1 MKEDVIKVG
10 VLDVTQL
17 EKTAVESRKVN
28 EREETYKE
36 KVDVTRQVGQI
47 TINVPIQI
55 INYFEI
61 EVSTLFRVLPNFHGC
76 FYHV

>member
-17 EKTAVESRKVN
+17 EKTAVEYRKVK

-36 KVDVTRQVGQI
+36 KVDGARQVGQI
-47 TINVPIQI
+47 TKRPYKNHQI
-55 INYFEI
+55 
-61 EVSTLFRVLPNFHGC
+61 H
-76 FYHV
+76 